1 MTGDLNSKTLMTLRM
16 KSWLWSKTRMMES
29 LMKLPDDIF
38 NQEILQY
45 LTLNNIDK
53 LHNACMN
60 HEYRPQLLE
69 KIDGVI
75 LETMRSMLMYSKLTI
90 IFSKKQFAV

>member
-1 MTGDLNSKTLMTLRM
+1 
-16 KSWLWSKTRMMES
+16 MMES

-45 LTLNNIDK
+45 LTIDNIVK
-53 LHNACMN
+53 LDNACMN

-69 KIDGVI
+69 KIDSVTLLGDQYT
-75 LETMRSMLMYSKLTI
+75 LWKLHYVDYQEKDKST
-90 IFSKKQFAV
+90 

>member
-1 MTGDLNSKTLMTLRM
+1 MDLDFSPVTLLYVSH
-16 KSWLWSKTRMMES
+16 KPVKQYYDGVLI
-29 LMKLPDDIF
+29 DDIF

-45 LTLNNIDK
+45 LTLNNIVK
-53 LHNACMN
+53 LDNACMN

-75 LETMRSMLMYSKLTI
+75 LKG
-90 IFSKKQFAV
+90 Q

>member
-1 MTGDLNSKTLMTLRM
+1 MIF
-16 KSWLWSKTRMMES
+16 SKTRIES

-45 LTLNNIDK
+45 LTIDNIVK
-53 LHNACMN
+53 LDNACMN

-69 KIDGVI
+69 KIDSVTLLGDQYT
-75 LETMRSMLMYSKLTI
+75 L
-90 IFSKKQFAV
+90 